1 MWTTIK
7 SFDPR
12 TVLAALR
19 WPPVPARSR
28 AKQVERA
35 ALVDALKQDWTGAIL
50 SYDNLR

>member
-7 SFDPR
+7 SLDPR

-19 WPPVPARSR
+19 WPMATAGSR
-28 AKQVERA
+28 TKNVDRA
-35 ALVDALKQDWTGAIL
+35 ALANALKQDWTGAIL